1 MKSPCS
7 FPSIPLIL
15 KKMLL
20 DPRAI
25 LLFAANALLLYLVL
39 LVNSA
44 LAIWSVYLFML
55 GPMIVLPALYLRHQ
69 SYFICT
75 FFSGLWIDA
84 SMPTPFGLFT
94 TGFLLAGAFIFM
106 ARIRFRA
113 EHNYH
118 PILIAHGLNLFY
130 IGLLSLSVGSTGW
143 GSIAFW
149 TQVGMTSLLSH
160 LALLLVAPWFFNFE
174 RMLFALFHL
183 DVEPEDLP
191 VL

>member
-1 MKSPCS
+1 
-7 FPSIPLIL
+7 
-15 KKMLL
+15 MLL

-25 LLFAANALLLYLVL
+25 LLFAANALLFYLML

-44 LAIWSVYLFML
+44 LAAWPVYLFLL

-75 FFSGLWIDA
+75 FFSGLWVDA
-84 SMPTPFGLFT
+84 ALPGPFGLFT
-94 TGFLLAGAFIFM
+94 AGFLLTGAFIFM
-106 ARIRFRA
+106 ARVRFRA

-118 PILIAHGLNLFY
+118 PICLAHGLNLFY
-130 IGLLSLSVGSTGW
+130 IAVLSLSAGFPAW
-143 GSIAFW
+143 GSGAFW
-149 TQVGMTSLLSH
+149 TQVATTILFSH

-191 VL
+191 VS